1 MTGTEKEMTDLE
13 LDRLL
18 AATSTPIVPANFEHR
33 FMQRLRALEP
43 ISNVVQFPT
52 KRAVVARRVFAPWPL
67 AAALAASLVIGF
79 WVGTG
84 DPVNNL
90 IDTGLSATA
99 LNDAPTDFGPAGL
112 DDLLSLGSD
121 TAS

>member
-1 MTGTEKEMTDLE
+1 MTGTEKELTDLE

-18 AATSTPIVPANFEHR
+18 GAASTPVVPKDFEQR
-33 FMQRLRALEP
+33 MMQRLRAAVP
-43 ISNVVQFPT
+43 VSNVVQFPG
-52 KRAVVARRVFAPWPL
+52 KKLERRRVFAPFPM

-79 WVGTG
+79 WLGTG

-99 LNDAPTDFGPAGL
+99 MNDTAKDFGPAGL
-112 DDLLSLGSD
+112 DDLLSVGAD